1 MRVIDASGR
10 LFGKI
15 NLIDF
20 CCLALVAGVGALVV
34 AGRMHLKIAA
44 PRDVVYFQMERP
56 LTIEQW
62 HQYKAGFVPLV
73 LDVEV
78 ICPGMSAEEVAVL
91 KPGERQVD
99 EHGRVL
105 LEVLSVEPPTVHT
118 RPVDLEGGLVLQVP
132 VQGQWRVK
140 ALLRL
145 HGGLEDRR
153 FYFQFVPVQKNL
165 SIPIEIRG
173 RRFFGNVQQAAF
185 PPGGPTPVPALPS
198 S

>member
-20 CCLALVAGVGALVV
+20 CCLVLVGGVGALVV
-34 AGRMHLKIAA
+34 VGRLHLKIAA
-44 PRDVVYFQMERP
+44 PRDVVYYQMERP
-56 LTIEQW
+56 LTLEQW
-62 HQYKAGFVPLV
+62 SQNKAGYVPLV
-73 LDVEV
+73 LNVEV
-78 ICPGMSAEEVAVL
+78 ICPGMSAKEVAVL

-105 LEVLSVEPPTVHT
+105 LEVLSVEAPTVHT
-118 RPVDLEGGLVLQVP
+118 RPVNLDKGLVLQVP

-140 ALLRL
+140 ALVRL
-145 HGGLEDRR
+145 HGYVQDQR
-153 FYFQFVPVQKNL
+153 FFFQFVPVQKNL

-173 RRFFGNVQQAAF
+173 QRFFGNVQEAAF
-185 PPGGPTPVPALPS
+185 LPGGPTPVQPVPS